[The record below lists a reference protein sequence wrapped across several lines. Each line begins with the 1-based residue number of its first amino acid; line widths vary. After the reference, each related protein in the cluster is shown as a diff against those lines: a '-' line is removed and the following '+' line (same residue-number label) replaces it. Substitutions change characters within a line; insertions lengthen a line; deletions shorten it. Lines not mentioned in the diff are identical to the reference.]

1 MKVQGVWALV
11 RQRWRRAHGSGQ
23 NEQRVHICALRWAV
37 AVRID
42 VRVVVVGGTL
52 TLRMGMP
59 LRRVENV

>member
-11 RQRWRRAHGSGQ
+11 RRRWRRAHGSGQ
-23 NEQRVHICALRWAV
+23 NEQKVHICALRWAV

-42 VRVVVVGGTL
+42 VWVDGTL
-52 TLRMGMP
+52 TLRMGVP